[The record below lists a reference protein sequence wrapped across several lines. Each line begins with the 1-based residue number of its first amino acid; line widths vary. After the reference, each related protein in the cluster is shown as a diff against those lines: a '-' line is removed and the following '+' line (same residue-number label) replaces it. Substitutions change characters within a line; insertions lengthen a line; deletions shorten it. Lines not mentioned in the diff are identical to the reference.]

1 VAWPDGRERA
11 VCDADRVPASVV
23 VRAAEPGERF
33 RPLGRGGS
41 KLLHDALAEAGV
53 AATRRASAPVVVG
66 AEPVWVVGYR
76 IDHRV
81 RVTTGTRRFLWLS
94 AEPATT

>member
-1 VAWPDGRERA
+1 
-11 VCDADRVPASVV
+11 VPASVV

-53 AATRRASAPVVVG
+53 AASRRAAAPVLVG
-66 AEPVWVVGYR
+66 NEPVWVVGYR

-81 RVTTGTRRFLWLS
+81 RVTTRTRRFLWLS